1 MRYLTKRWYDLCQAT
16 SLHFG
21 MEVNEETKE
30 YNEELY
36 QKLYRIKEQEYITMQ
51 HRMYDEDPRGLLH
64 DDGATFVPLHKLFEG
79 EELKE
84 EDYHVYHMPEDQKH
98 RIQVMIEEYDARPP
112 FDENQCREEFY
123 ENQSINI
130 QFRQNQIMPY
140 GLLDQIA
147 DIRVFAL
154 GYCTSS
160 MFEQLKRISVQNEEE
175 VNRISEACT
184 IAAKAEQIPADLC
197 EKFGFHDCKV
207 TDYSVGSDTTI
218 QFDNSGGF
226 TNYDKVTFVDA
237 VILQQEE
244 PIIGSM
250 WIYHELY
257 RTENGYE
264 VHVLLWGDGDETP
277 ELTLCCSDIIVE
289 SIYGEDNQDEI
300 WI

>member
-1 MRYLTKRWYDLCQAT
+1 M
-16 SLHFG
+16 
-21 MEVNEETKE
+21 
-30 YNEELY
+30 
-36 QKLYRIKEQEYITMQ
+36 
-51 HRMYDEDPRGLLH
+51 
-64 DDGATFVPLHKLFEG
+64 HKFIEG
-79 EELKE
+79 EELKD
-84 EDYHVYHMPEDQKH
+84 EDYHVYHMPEDQKQ
-98 RIQVMIEEYDARPP
+98 RIQDIIEEYDIRPP
-112 FDENQCREEFY
+112 FDENQCRQEFL
-123 ENQSINI
+123 ENQSITI
-130 QFRQNQIMPY
+130 QYRQNEIMQY
-140 GLLDQIA
+140 GLLEQIA

-160 MFEQLKRISVQNEEE
+160 ILDQLKRISQQNEEE
-175 VNRISEACT
+175 VNRISQACT
-184 IAAKAEQIPADLC
+184 IAAKAEQIPAEIC

-207 TDYSVGSDTTI
+207 TDYSVGSDITI

-264 VHVLLWGDGDETP
+264 VHVLLWGDGDEIP
-277 ELTLCCSDIIVE
+277 ELTLSCSDIIVE
-289 SIYGEDNQDEI
+289 NIYGESNQDEI